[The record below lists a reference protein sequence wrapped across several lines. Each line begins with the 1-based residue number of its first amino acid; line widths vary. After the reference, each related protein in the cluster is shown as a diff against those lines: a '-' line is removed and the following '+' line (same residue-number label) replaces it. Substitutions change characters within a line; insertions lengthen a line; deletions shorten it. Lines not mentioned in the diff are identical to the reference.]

1 MEQWEFDSYGYIEA
15 YIMRAKIALEKAAF
29 PQNDE
34 RRAIGVVAAFPD
46 AYPFFFDGERP
57 RTDGTVPDVDASKGQ
72 ILPEVADYVTKTAEL
87 AVAGGNAVI
96 FACFHQHEGVV
107 TATSNGIRAKLA
119 ERGLPE
125 DLVQVVYRTN
135 EAYMRMLKKRADAAV
150 LGDESIQ
157 FPVAS
162 AMTENTLAFFD
173 DDTDL
178 EEAVPQILAARA
190 KDNGTDPAAEQTIFL
205 PWENLNKFAT
215 VADRFGGYYVWNLIE
230 GDLIRQ
236 YLFSDSSQLS
246 STTPDGTIRE
256 GADPRSVGKFNPS
269 AIGRTA
275 GEIGETLYLKTRPTD
290 KVLLVPNNGVGA
302 VDLITR
308 EKLCPVMAVYPYR
321 ELSAALGVAKDIIA
335 KAGIRHS
342 VSIWPGKV
350 KEGKAAA
357 FVEEVKDALPASR
370 FSVGAPASAAEPAT
384 EPSYDAMYWTIR
396 SK

>member
-29 PQNDE
+29 PQDDKH
-34 RRAIGVVAAFPD
+34 RAIGVVAAFPD

-72 ILPEVADYVTKTAEL
+72 ILPEVADYVKKTAEL
-87 AVAGGNAVI
+87 AVKGGNAVI

-107 TATSNGIRAKLA
+107 TATSNGVRAELA
-119 ERGLPE
+119 AKGLPE

-157 FPVAS
+157 FPVES

-178 EEAVPQILAARA
+178 EEAVPLILAARA
-190 KDNGTDPAAEQTIFL
+190 KDNGTDPAAEQTVFL

-215 VADRFGGYYVWNLIE
+215 IADRFGGYYVWNLIE

-236 YLFSDSSQLS
+236 YLFSDASQISSA
-246 STTPDGTIRE
+246 TPDGKINE
-256 GADPRSVGKFNPS
+256 GANPKSVGKFNPS

-275 GEIGETLYLKTRPTD
+275 QEISETLYLKTRPTD
-290 KVLLVPNNGVGA
+290 KVLLVPNNGIGS
-302 VDLITR
+302 VDMIVR

-321 ELSAALGVAKDIIA
+321 ELRSALGVAKEIIA
-335 KAGIRHS
+335 RAGIRHS

-350 KEGKAAA
+350 KEAKAAA
-357 FVEEVKDALPASR
+357 FVEEVRDALQASR
-370 FSVGAPASAAEPAT
+370 FSVGAPAASADAAIEPT
-384 EPSYDAMYWTIR
+384 YSEMYWTIR
-396 SK
+396 S